1 MPPTLNNA
9 TLSQLSL
16 GPCCFEKRADREEA
30 LADVSSVAEKI
41 SDAER
46 VGRSTVADALV
57 MEVVCILVDCL
68 SVFAQFLPNVIED
81 EGIFA
86 KRRSQA
92 EVIFI

>member
-1 MPPTLNNA
+1 MKSGPTV
-9 TLSQLSL
+9 
-16 GPCCFEKRADREEA
+16 EEA